1 MANVP
6 TSNLKLK
13 FTARVVDKIER
24 QYGVSIEELLGNTS
38 VRNLAFFIEKAHYDE
53 DTEKV
58 GVNNE
63 ESYTILETYLKDHDK
78 EDLLMDIMEALQTS
92 GFLSRKI
99 EVDKMRESI
108 QKETT
113 KAMDKLDADSENSGK
128 K

>member
-1 MANVP
+1 MSKDTP
-6 TSNLKLK
+6 SNFKLK

-38 VRNLAFFIEKAHYDE
+38 VRNLAFFIEKAYYNEDE
-53 DTEKV
+53 DKI

-63 ESYTILETYLKDHDK
+63 ESYRLLESYLENHDK

-99 EVDKMRESI
+99 KVDEMRESI
-108 QKETT
+108 KT
-113 KAMDKLDADSENSGK
+113 KTEEAMQEIKNDSVNSGK